1 MPNDPDFVQC
11 SIKMGGLDLQGV
23 KYSSKKDS
31 MQLQRMVASEKYGVI
46 RQTLPLVDVPSKWN
60 GQLIR

>member
-1 MPNDPDFVQC
+1 
-11 SIKMGGLDLQGV
+11 MGGLDLQGV